1 MQQMDRKGRK
11 RDEGS
16 QLETTEAGGSEYL
29 KQPGQE
35 LTEAE
40 GTYVGNSQAWRNEH
54 KT

>member
-1 MQQMDRKGRK
+1 MQQIDRKGRK

-16 QLETTEAGGSEYL
+16 QSETAEAGGSEYL

-40 GTYVGNSQAWRNEH
+40 GTYMGNSQAWGSEH